1 MTTDPYP
8 EHAKMQA
15 VQAQSQAIGE
25 FLENTK
31 YILAEYHEGN
41 GGGEDLLYPVAT
53 PIRQI
58 LADHFD
64 IDLNKIDAEQK
75 QMLDAY
81 AERGLR
87 VRPATTP

>member
-8 EHAKMQA
+8 EHAKQEK
-15 VQAQSQAIGE
+15 VIDEAQIIGR
-25 FLENTK
+25 FLDTTD
-31 YILAEYHEGN
+31 YVLAEYHEN
-41 GGGEDLLYPVAT
+41 GGGEDLLWPVT
-53 PIRQI
+53 KTIQQI
-58 LADHFD
+58 LADYFD
-64 IDLNKIDAEQK
+64 IDLNKIETEKQ